1 MIGLISFAFFA
12 PAAVAQGSSA
22 PGSLWQNVPMP
33 APRPVVL
40 PPPPPLAL
48 DTAPA
53 KQLFGAARL
62 PADLQARS
70 LGFYAKGCLAG
81 ARPLPING
89 PDWQVMR
96 LSRNRNWGHPVLIN
110 LLERLA
116 RKVQLETTWPGL
128 LVGDMSQPR
137 GGPML
142 TGHASHQ
149 VGLDAD
155 VWLNPMPKRV
165 LTPREREE
173 ISAKSMANAKFSGV
187 NPQTWTPEHIKVIR
201 LAAKMPGVERI
212 FVNPVIKKQLCVE
225 AGADRAWLGKV
236 RPYWG
241 HDYHMHIRMACPSGS
256 STCKAQAAVSG
267 DEECGAQLDYW
278 LKQVRK
284 PDVPPPPSKE
294 LPKKKPPPPP
304 MKLSD
309 LPPECRMVLQA
320 PDAAV
325 AATKAAPGVVT
336 APDPE
341 DQAATPDP
349 MGQDT
354 PVPPTPQ

>member
-1 MIGLISFAFFA
+1 MMGLISFVFFA
-12 PAAVAQGSSA
+12 PAAIAQGSSA

-33 APRPVVL
+33 VPKPMAL
-40 PPPPPLAL
+40 PPPPPLPL
-48 DTAPA
+48 DTSPA

-62 PADLQARS
+62 PAKLQARS

-110 LLERLA
+110 LLEKLA
-116 RKVQLETTWPGL
+116 KKVQQETKWPGL

-137 GGPML
+137 GGPMI

-155 VWLNPMPKRV
+155 VWLNPMPKRT
-165 LTPREREE
+165 LTAREREE
-173 ISAKSMANAKFSGV
+173 TSAKSMANANFSDI
-187 NPQTWTPEHIKVIR
+187 NPQTWTPEHLKVIR

-212 FVNPVIKKQLCVE
+212 FVNPVIKKKLCMDAE
-225 AGADRAWLGKV
+225 GDRSWLGKV

-241 HDYHMHIRMACPSGS
+241 HDYHMHIRMACPPGS
-256 STCKAQAAVSG
+256 ATCTAQNAVSG
-267 DEECGAQLDYW
+267 DEECGAPLDAW
-278 LKQVRK
+278 LKRVRK
-284 PDVPPPPSKE
+284 PDVPPPPPKG
-294 LPKKKPPPPP
+294 PVKKKPPPPP
-304 MKLSD
+304 ITLSD
-309 LPPECRMVLQA
+309 LPPECREVLQA

-325 AATKAAPGVVT
+325 AAAKAAPGIVA
-336 APDPE
+336 APDPD

-349 MGQDT
+349 TGQDT